1 MAPFWSSSQKK
12 GRAKKKIPGQ
22 IRFLPELD
30 CISLEGVEQHF
41 EDINFLYTIGQRF
54 FQGGCGGPVKVYWFG
69 SCTKKMVQLE
79 RTGAPVVPTLVFLL
93 AQFCIFLYSGSSS

>member
-1 MAPFWSSSQKK
+1 M
-12 GRAKKKIPGQ
+12 AKKKIPGQ

-54 FQGGCGGPVKVYWFG
+54 FQGGCGGPVKVYWSRG
-69 SCTKKMVQLE
+69 SWTKKMGQVE
-79 RTGAPVVPTLVFLL
+79 RGRCTRGRHFYFHFFIFPFNFVFLN
-93 AQFCIFLYSGSSS
+93 AGVG

>member
-1 MAPFWSSSQKK
+1 M
-12 GRAKKKIPGQ
+12 AKKKIPGQ

-54 FQGGCGGPVKVYWFG
+54 FSGWMRGARKSVLVKGEVDKENGAGGGG
-69 SCTKKMVQLE
+69 
-79 RTGAPVVPTLVFLL
+79 RTGAYVVDTPYFSLL
-93 AQFCIFLYSGSSS
+93 FPIQELIKWLNKFYKNGKKM

>member
-41 EDINFLYTIGQRF
+41 EDINFLYTIGLRF
-54 FQGGCGGPVKVYWFG
+54 FRMDAGGRKSVLVKGEVDKENGAGGG
-69 SCTKKMVQLE
+69 G
-79 RTGAPVVPTLVFLL
+79 RTGAHVVDT
-93 AQFCIFLYSGSSS
+93 CIFFCPFNFFLDAGVG